1 MSDETRQIVIAP
13 RLAAL
18 ASPPGDWQ
26 EKIAAI
32 PGVTVLGS
40 SFGRMQVRA
49 TDAALADARRELGD
63 LLHFEEVMGR
73 GTAG

>member
-49 TDAALADARRELGD
+49 TETALADARRELGD
-63 LLHFEEVMGR
+63 LLHFEPVVGR
-73 GTAG
+73 GPAG

>member
-1 MSDETRQIVIAP
+1 MSEETRQIVIAP

-18 ASPPGDWQ
+18 DSPPEGWQ

-32 PGVTVLGS
+32 SGITPLGS

-49 TDAALADARRELGD
+49 TDQALEEARRELGH
-63 LLHFEEVMGR
+63 LLHFEPVTER
-73 GTAG
+73 RPAG